1 MLILQTS
8 KKFCPHTRIVRCEDY
23 AIFEQAENILE
34 SAKNKR
40 KKLLEQADLQ
50 IALLKEN
57 AKKDLEKLKKEVENA
72 QEKQCQERKIEL
84 LFSMLGKGVEFFSH
98 IEGIFVQTLKSLFI
112 KILGECPPEE
122 RMYKLVKNTIKT
134 LPNSKLLHISVHPD
148 QVGLVNEHVKELI
161 SLQPSLERIEVM
173 PSKTLALDECVLE
186 TETGIF
192 DAGVKVQLESLIKA
206 IQSTLH

>member
-57 AKKDLEKLKKEVENA
+57 AKKDLENLKRDVENA

-98 IEGIFVQTLKSLFI
+98 IEGIFVQTLKSLFV

-122 RMYKLVKNTIKT
+122 RMYKLVKNTIKK
-134 LPNSKLLHISVHPD
+134 PIK
-148 QVGLVNEHVKELI
+148 
-161 SLQPSLERIEVM
+161 
-173 PSKTLALDECVLE
+173 
-186 TETGIF
+186 
-192 DAGVKVQLESLIKA
+192 IKA
-206 IQSTLH
+206 SIVELVRSDNLGQRTRLASLLIPLILNHFNMHHSSYFVSL